1 MFCRE
6 RHKSELHQ
14 YNISDIRHK
23 LEIEAQQEEKKQTG
37 LSAGIFILPRIKTKH
52 DEYDKRPDYPESPAP
67 IVQTGPEELIKMFTE
82 GAKSADVNL
91 EIDSNSQYHSDV
103 WSCCLFYDFGQAHFL
118 SVETSHCTQAYKLF
132 ITTYYIPT

>member
-1 MFCRE
+1 MLVVIWIAYCMFCRE

-37 LSAGIFILPRIKTKH
+37 LSAGIFILPRIKTKN

-67 IVQTGPEELIKMFTE
+67 IVQTGPEELIKMFNE

-103 WSCCLFYDFGQAHFL
+103 
-118 SVETSHCTQAYKLF
+118 
-132 ITTYYIPT
+132 